1 MKKVSLAKLFK
12 DSDKPMEQ
20 PKRSFE
26 SPWLM
31 IMPALFVILVAF
43 LYSILL

>member
-1 MKKVSLAKLFK
+1 MPIKNNIISPESEK
-12 DSDKPMEQ
+12 MEQ